1 MIRGKGKQRLW
12 KKKVLSLV
20 LSAILCGGMPA
31 SAMASEFTS
40 GEEENAVEFVAEDEF
55 TDNAEAISETV
66 ENNGDAASY
75 WADTIKDVLLDTQYN
90 CCLKSW

>member
-1 MIRGKGKQRLW
+1 
-12 KKKVLSLV
+12 
-20 LSAILCGGMPA
+20 MPA

-55 TDNAEAISETV
+55 TDNAEALSETV

-75 WADTIKDVLLDTQYN
+75 WADTIKDVLLNTQYN
-90 CCLKSW
+90 CCLKS

>member
-1 MIRGKGKQRLW
+1 MK

-20 LSAILCGGMPA
+20 LSAILCIGMPA

-40 GEEENAVEFVAEDEF
+40 GEEENAVEFAAEDEF

-66 ENNGDAASY
+66 ENNGDADSY
-75 WADTIKDVLLDTQYN
+75 WADTIKDVLFNAIKDDVPEIEGIIN
-90 CCLKSW
+90 VAI

>member
-1 MIRGKGKQRLW
+1 
-12 KKKVLSLV
+12 
-20 LSAILCGGMPA
+20 MPA

-75 WADTIKDVLLDTQYN
+75 WADTIKDVL
-90 CCLKSW
+90 